1 MLVRTIFPMHDG
13 PDTHAPPALRA
24 VAVYCGSSPG
34 ADPAYRAAADEL
46 GRALAARGIRLVYGG
61 GSVGLMG
68 AVADAALGAGGD
80 VLGVITRALEAREV
94 GHRGLPA
101 MEVVETMHERKAR
114 MVGASDAVV
123 VLPGGMGTLD
133 ELFEAATW
141 TQLGIHRLPCG
152 VLDVGGYYAP
162 LAAWLDRAVDDRFVP
177 AAQRGIVS
185 FHAEVGD
192 MLDHL
197 AAWAPPAGDKWL
209 DRAPAP

>member
-1 MLVRTIFPMHDG
+1 MPVDDGTI
-13 PDTHAPPALRA
+13 THAGRNPRA

-34 ADPAYRAAADEL
+34 ADPAYRAAAEEL
-46 GRALAARGIRLVYGG
+46 GRTLAARRIRLVYGG
-61 GSVGLMG
+61 GAVGLMG

-80 VLGVITRALEAREV
+80 VLGVITRALVGREV

-101 MEVVETMHERKAR
+101 MEVVETMHARKAR
-114 MVGASDAVV
+114 MVGAADAVV
-123 VLPGGMGTLD
+123 VLPGGMGTMD

-141 TQLGIHRLPCG
+141 TQLGIHRVPCG

-162 LAAWLDRAVDDRFVP
+162 LAAWLDRAVGDRFLP

-185 FHAEVGD
+185 FHSDIPA

-197 AAWAPPAGDKWL
+197 ARWTPPCGDKWL
-209 DRAPAP
+209 DRSPAP